1 MARDYWAYYT
11 PSDIG
16 MWADRDLGEERF
28 VQRVYEMAQAAR
40 PRVQMKELYQEYRSL
55 LAGKRASDDEEEY
68 TMLSEEVQEVQD
80 ELLSECLYALGCDTV
95 PGLEWS
101 ITSDGLVLERAYY
114 TPY

>member
-16 MWADRDLGEERF
+16 LWADRDLGEARF
-28 VQRVYEMAQAAR
+28 VERVYEMAQAAR

-68 TMLSEEVQEVQD
+68 TMLSEEVQEVHN
-80 ELLSECLYALGCDTV
+80 LALKASPQYDNFVRPVKVSG
-95 PGLEWS
+95 S
-101 ITSDGLVLERAYY
+101 FIIQ
-114 TPY
+114 